1 MIAQKYSL
9 NLIGFVDSPYA
20 HMPAATVYSRAGQE
34 GLSRYRKSITE
45 GRRQDLQRQAMTL
58 MSNPGVDVKE
68 QARHRRDAVLQRVTR
83 EFWTNLVTRGEDTA
97 MLRHLQA
104 KIREEYGDD
113 ISFSYQP
120 GETYVVVMHEGENG
134 PEPVGPQKQTAIMS
148 SAWKITRE
156 IVASHMIQ

>member
-1 MIAQKYSL
+1 MNAQKYSL

-104 KIREEYGDD
+104 ISPAMAPSVMPKFRPIPAMIGISRLRIRNAFRPRRVM
-113 ISFSYQP
+113 ISFS
-120 GETYVVVMHEGENG
+120 
-134 PEPVGPQKQTAIMS
+134 
-148 SAWKITRE
+148 R
-156 IVASHMIQ
+156 

>member
-1 MIAQKYSL
+1 
-9 NLIGFVDSPYA
+9 
-20 HMPAATVYSRAGQE
+20 
-34 GLSRYRKSITE
+34 
-45 GRRQDLQRQAMTL
+45 MTL
-58 MSNPGVDVKE
+58 MSNPGVDVKA
-68 QARHRRDAVLQRVTR
+68 QARSRRDAVLQRVTR

-104 KIREEYGDD
+104 RIREEYGDD

-148 SAWKITRE
+148 RAWKITRE